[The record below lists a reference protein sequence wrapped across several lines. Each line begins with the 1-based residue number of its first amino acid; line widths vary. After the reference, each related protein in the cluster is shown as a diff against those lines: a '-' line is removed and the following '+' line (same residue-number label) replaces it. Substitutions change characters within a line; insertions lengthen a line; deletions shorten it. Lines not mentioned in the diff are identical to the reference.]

1 MVTKVDPA
9 GSSNAAGS
17 NALARELFERIADRW
32 TLLVIATLGDRA
44 VLRFTELQDAIG
56 GVSHKMLAQT
66 LRHLE
71 RDGLV
76 SRTVH
81 PVIPPHVDYRLT
93 PLGRGLLLAVT
104 EICSWV
110 RTNMAAIENAR
121 SDFDITRR
129 TRSEGV

>member
-9 GSSNAAGS
+9 ESSKAAAS
-17 NALARELFERIADRW
+17 NALAREVFERIADRW
-32 TLLVIATLGDRA
+32 TLLIIATLGERA

-76 SRTVH
+76 LRTVH

-110 RTNMAAIENAR
+110 RANMAAIEDAR
-121 SDFDITRR
+121 SDFDASRR